1 MVGDALRG
9 GLGTA
14 LLLLGAA
21 ISDAHAQSGATIIGS
36 VKDTSGT
43 VIALA
48 QVTVGAA
55 RTLSDS
61 AGRFVLG
68 NLPAGPI
75 LLSVRRLG
83 FSPVDTRVDLAASRT
98 DSVEV
103 VLAAVAEHLPGLTT
117 DAEAAER
124 SYLASFYRRREIGNG
139 FFFNRRQLDS
149 IRVVRVSDVL
159 RRLPGVRLVP
169 DRTGRVQLRMSRSG
183 NCPPDFWID
192 GQRAPF
198 LAVDDLPLRDIQALE
213 VYRGASG
220 VPPEF
225 NNRLGNP
232 ACGVVVIWTRLPG

>member
-1 MVGDALRG
+1 MAGDALRRG
-9 GLGTA
+9 FRGS

-21 ISDAHAQSGATIIGS
+21 IAGAHAQTGATIIGS
-36 VKDTSGT
+36 VRDTGGA
-43 VIALA
+43 VIPLA
-48 QVTVGAA
+48 RVTVGAA
-55 RTLSDS
+55 RTVSDS
-61 AGRFVLG
+61 AGRFVLA
-68 NLPAGPI
+68 NLPAGPG

-83 FSPVDTRVDLAASRT
+83 FAPVDTRVNLAASRT

-124 SYLASFYRRREIGNG
+124 AYLASFYRRREIGNG

-159 RRLPGVRLVP
+159 RRLPGVRLLP

>member
-1 MVGDALRG
+1 MLRSAVGGAFRG
-9 GLGTA
+9 S
-14 LLLLGAA
+14 LLLLGVAA
-21 ISDAHAQSGATIIGS
+21 AGAHAQAGATIVGV
-36 VKDTSGT
+36 VKDTAGAA
-43 VIALA
+43 IPLA
-48 QVTVGAA
+48 QVTAGPAK
-55 RTLSDS
+55 TLSDS

-68 NLPAGPI
+68 NLSAGAV

-83 FSPVDTRVDLAASRT
+83 FGPVDTRLALVASRT
-98 DSVEV
+98 DSIEV
-103 VLAAVAEHLPGLTT
+103 VLAAVAGRLPGLTT

-124 SYLASFYRRREIGNG
+124 AYLASFYRRREIGNG
-139 FFFNRRQLDS
+139 FFFNRRELDS

-169 DRTGRVQLRMSRSG
+169 DRLGRLQLRMSRSG

-192 GQRAPF
+192 GQRTPF

-213 VYRGASG
+213 IYRGASG

>member
-1 MVGDALRG
+1 MLGDALRRG
-9 GLGTA
+9 SCGS
-14 LLLLGAA
+14 LLLLAAA
-21 ISDAHAQSGATIIGS
+21 IAGAHAQSGATLIGS
-36 VKDTSGT
+36 VKDTGRV
-43 VIALA
+43 VIPLA
-48 QVTVGAA
+48 RVTVGAA
-55 RTLSDS
+55 TTLSDS
-61 AGRFVLG
+61 AGRFVLT
-68 NLPAGPI
+68 NLPAGAMV
-75 LLSVRRLG
+75 LSVRRLG
-83 FSPVDTRVDLAASRT
+83 FAPVDTRLDLGASRT

-103 VLAAVAEHLPGLTT
+103 VLAAVAERLPGLTT

-124 SYLASFYRRREIGNG
+124 AYLASFYRRREIGNG

-149 IRVVRVSDVL
+149 IRVVRISDVL

-169 DRTGRVQLRMSRSG
+169 DRTGRAQLRMSRSG

-198 LAVDDLPLRDIQALE
+198 LSVDDLPLRDIQALE

-225 NNRLGNP
+225 NSRLGNP